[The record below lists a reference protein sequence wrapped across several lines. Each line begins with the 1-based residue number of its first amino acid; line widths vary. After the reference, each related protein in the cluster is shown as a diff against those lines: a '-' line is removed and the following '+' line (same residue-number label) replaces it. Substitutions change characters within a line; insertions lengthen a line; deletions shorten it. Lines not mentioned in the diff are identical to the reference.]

1 MSSLNNTIS
10 FIFTCNYVPMNKIKI
25 NRNNKKPCYLEACT
39 QRHVQLLE
47 GDIMM
52 LLFIIDSELLPVL
65 SVVFPPAA
73 RDTLAYSGRASAS
86 GSYPVT
92 QTIIRL

>member
-1 MSSLNNTIS
+1 
-10 FIFTCNYVPMNKIKI
+10 
-25 NRNNKKPCYLEACT
+25 
-39 QRHVQLLE
+39 
-47 GDIMM
+47 MM

-86 GSYPVT
+86 GLYPVT